1 MLNETQIKRML
12 GKLSR
17 FEDTLDPLVFK
28 KIGKA
33 ENIRAF
39 ETKERLYEIPEE
51 GKFAPVSDGFGWGEE
66 SSFCWFKAEYTVP
79 AELDG
84 KDIFIMPHT
93 QGYETLLWVNGVPF
107 GTFATKI
114 VFTGHGNHYCDL
126 LRSKAKAGE
135 KIEIALEV
143 YAGHSYKG
151 CAPLENQPLLDY
163 DFHFTGIDICVKD
176 YFIQEFYFDLKA
188 INELTGELSES
199 SFRRG
204 ELVNALYEVHKRVYY
219 SYDDVD
225 EESFRAALKEA
236 HPFLKEVLA
245 VKNGPEAPFAAI
257 IGHSHMDTAWLWP
270 VPETI
275 KKCARTYSNQLSLM
289 EQYPE
294 YKFVQSSACHSD
306 MLRRHYPELFERI
319 KEKVAEGRYEPN
331 GGVWVECDCNITSG
345 ESMVR
350 QFLWGQRFT
359 RKHFNFTS
367 NCFWLP
373 DTFGYSAAI
382 PQIMKGCG
390 VDYFLTTKIDWND
403 TNVFPYDTFYWKGID
418 GTEVFTHFNRTHCW
432 PSPRDLS
439 RTVFGESVLGGKGN
453 GNDKSLTVKE
463 RSVTNKRLIS
473 YGYGDGGGGPQFE
486 MLEEAR
492 RVKDLNGCCKTD
504 YMLVGDFMKE
514 LEKDAKNPSTYTGE
528 LYLELH
534 RGTLTNQHNIKRH
547 NRKAEFA
554 LHDLE
559 FLTVDKAIKEG
570 KAATDEKTHPLYEKL
585 LINQFHDILPGT
597 CIPSAHQL
605 SLKETGWVI
614 DTAKELISDAVS
626 GDGEVVTLTNTLSFD
641 RNDPIFLECEEGFI
655 ADCDC
660 KQQSYKN
667 LDGKNIL
674 IISGITVPAFSTV
687 KLKLVKGEADK
698 ATEIK
703 ADLKGVSTPFAE
715 IEFDEKGYISSFYD
729 KKLSRQLRGEGYPF
743 NTFIIAE
750 DLPAAWDNWDVDADL
765 ECKFADRS
773 ELLSSELVS
782 LGAAAAVIR
791 NKYRISKKSTITQDV
806 FYFADSAEVR
816 FDTLMDW
823 NDDHRFLKAAFD
835 TDIRSNFARFEIQ
848 YGNVMR
854 PTTRN
859 NSIEKAKFEVVN
871 HKFTDLSETRCGV
884 AILNDSK
891 YAIGV
896 DGGKMR
902 LSLHKGGTRPD
913 FTGDHG
919 LHRTVYSFL
928 PHCGTF
934 SAESVVR
941 PAYELNVP
949 VIAGKGDFEAKLL
962 IVPDESNI
970 IVEVIKPC
978 EDGEK
983 AFIARLYEC
992 EGAYTNC
999 AFRLFDGVK
1008 KVEITNMLEEV
1019 QAGLDKNELTFRPFE
1034 IKTLKISY

>member
-1 MLNETQIKRML
+1 MLTDKQINRML
-12 GKLSR
+12 QKLDR
-17 FEDTLDPLVFK
+17 FESIIEPHIFK
-28 KIGKA
+28 KVGRA
-33 ENIRAF
+33 VNTRAF
-39 ETKERLYEIPEE
+39 ETTDRLYNIPEE
-51 GKFAPVSDGFGWGEE
+51 EKFAPASDGYSWGEE

-79 AELDG
+79 EELDG
-84 KDIFIMPHT
+84 KDIFVMPHT
-93 QGYETLLWVNGVPF
+93 QGYETLLWVDGKPF

-126 LRSKAKAGE
+126 LRKNAKAGE

-151 CAPLENQPLLDY
+151 CEPLSDNPLLDY
-163 DFHFTGIDICVKD
+163 DFRFNGIDICVKD
-176 YFIQEFYFDLKA
+176 YYIQEFYFDLRA
-188 INELTGELSES
+188 INELAASLPDS
-199 SFRRG
+199 SFRKG
-204 ELVNALYEVHKRVYY
+204 ELVNALYEVHKRVLY
-219 SYDDVD
+219 SYDDTD
-225 EESFRAALKEA
+225 EETFKACLKDA

-245 VKNGPEAPFAAI
+245 VKTGPDAPYVGL

-289 EQYPE
+289 EQYDE
-294 YKFVQSSACHSD
+294 YKFVQSSACHSN
-306 MLRRHYPELFERI
+306 MLLEHYPELFERI
-319 KEKVAEGRYEPN
+319 KEKVAEGKYEPN

-382 PQIMKGCG
+382 PQIMKGCA

-403 TNVFPYDTFYWKGID
+403 TNKFPYDTFYWQGID
-418 GTEVFTHFNRTHCW
+418 GTKVFTHFNKTHCW
-432 PSPRDLS
+432 PSPDDLCEM
-439 RTVFGESVLGGKGN
+439 VYG
-453 GNDKSLTVKE
+453 DVKEHSSIRE
-463 RSVTNKRLIS
+463 RSVTNSRLVS

-486 MLEEAR
+486 MIEASR
-492 RVKDLNGCCKTD
+492 RIKDLNGCCKSEHT
-504 YMLVGDFMKE
+504 LVGDYMKK
-514 LEKDAKNPSTYTGE
+514 LEGEAKNPSTYAGE

-534 RGTLTNQHNIKRH
+534 RGTLTNQHNIKH
-547 NRKAEFA
+547 NNRKAELA
-554 LHDLE
+554 LRDLE
-559 FLTVDKAIKEG
+559 FLTVNNAVKTEKIASDEAI
-570 KAATDEKTHPLYEKL
+570 HPLYEKL

-614 DTAKELISDAVS
+614 ETAKNLIDEAVA
-626 GDGEVVTLTNTLSFD
+626 GEGEVVSLTNTLSFD
-641 RNDPIFLECEEGFI
+641 RCDPIFLEVEEGYI
-655 ADCDC
+655 ADSAC
-660 KQQSYKN
+660 KQQTYKN

-674 IISGITVPAFSTV
+674 ILSGIKVPAFSTV
-687 KLKLVKGEADK
+687 KIKLVKGEADG
-698 ATEIK
+698 ATEIE
-703 ADLKGVSTPFAE
+703 ASAKGVSTPFAE
-715 IEFDEKGYISSFYD
+715 VEFDAKGYISSFYD
-729 KKLSRQLRGEGYPF
+729 KRMNRQLCGEGYALGSL
-743 NTFIIAE
+743 IIAE
-750 DLPAAWDNWDVDADL
+750 DLPADWDNWDVDADL
-765 ECKFADRS
+765 ELKFADRS
-773 ELLSSELVS
+773 ELISSEIVS
-782 LGAAAAVIR
+782 VGAVAAIVR
-791 NKYRISKKSTITQDV
+791 NKYKVSKKSTVEQDV
-806 FYFADSAEVR
+806 IFFADTAEVR
-816 FDTLMDW
+816 YDTLMDW
-823 NDDHRFLKAAFD
+823 QDDHRFLKAAFD

-848 YGNVMR
+848 YGNVLR

-871 HKFTDLSETRCGV
+871 HKFTDLSENRCGV

-896 DGGKMR
+896 EGGKLR

-928 PHCGTF
+928 PHTDSF
-934 SAESVVR
+934 NAENVIR
-941 PAYELNVP
+941 PAYELNIP
-949 VIAGKGDFEAKLL
+949 VVVGKGEFEAKQL

-970 IVEVIKPC
+970 IVEAIKPC
-978 EDGEK
+978 EDNEK
-983 AFIARLYEC
+983 AFIARLYEA
-992 EGAYTNC
+992 EGTYTNC
-999 AFRLFDGVK
+999 TLKLFEGAR

-1019 QAGLDKNELTFRPFE
+1019 QEEYNAAAFAFRPFE